1 MGVPVNLA
9 IGFVAF
15 SGSQRN
21 IVKSSLP
28 EISLS
33 ESPPAALLALRYRS
47 SAFFVASSKDPG
59 IWPV

>member
-1 MGVPVNLA
+1 MGRGVPVNRA
-9 IGFVAF
+9 IGFVDF

-47 SAFFVASSKDPG
+47 SAFFVVSSKDPG
-59 IWPV
+59 I